1 MRLNADSGGQTTMSS
16 EIAKLSVL
24 LEVSEAQ
31 RFDAYCKEKG
41 FKKSSLTARLIRD
54 HLDREKFQFHRGPP
68 EYLTN
73 NTKHVTR

>member
-1 MRLNADSGGQTTMSS
+1 MSS

-24 LEVSEAQ
+24 LEASEAE

-68 EYLTN
+68 KYLTN
-73 NTKHVTR
+73 NAKHVTR